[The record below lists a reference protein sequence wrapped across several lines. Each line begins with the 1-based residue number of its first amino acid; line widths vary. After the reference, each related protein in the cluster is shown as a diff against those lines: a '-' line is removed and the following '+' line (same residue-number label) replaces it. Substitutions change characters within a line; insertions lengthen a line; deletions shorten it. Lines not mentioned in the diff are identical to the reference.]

1 MKKRAALCPVQGG
14 GAGEH
19 RNQGRGPGSEDHG
32 NRRVKLHGA
41 VCDGAVIGPD
51 MDAVFLRLLQCSG
64 KFRVAFPVGG
74 KSMNALHLDHKK
86 SGRSVSI
93 LYGLQQGPPGDGF
106 PAPWGASGNM
116 AVPSISRVTP
126 FTSMNQG
133 EPPQEK
139 ARSNRES
146 P

>member
-1 MKKRAALCPVQGG
+1 MKKRAALCLYR
-14 GAGEH
+14 AGEPGNTGI
-19 RNQGRGPGSEDHG
+19 RAGDRGSEDHG

-93 LYGLQQGPPGDGF
+93 LYGLRKALQVTDPPFRGRVREHG
-106 PAPWGASGNM
+106 
-116 AVPSISRVTP
+116 VPSISRVTP

>member
-1 MKKRAALCPVQGG
+1 MKKQPALCLYR
-14 GAGEH
+14 AGEPGNTGT
-19 RNQGRGPGSEDHG
+19 RAGGRGSENHG

-51 MDAVFLRLLQCSG
+51 TDAVFLRLLQCSG
-64 KFRVAFPVGG
+64 KFRVAFPVRGEDV
-74 KSMNALHLDHKK
+74 NALHLDHKK

-93 LYGLQQGPPGDGF
+93 LYGLHKALQMTDPRSV
-106 PAPWGASGNM
+106 GASGNM